1 MSMAAGPAVAASGS
15 LATSVTV
22 APRADDPSIASA
34 FLPATD
40 SSGAITGL
48 VAASVP
54 SGSSGSSATVAPRAT
69 DPSVAS
75 DPLTVMASSVA
86 LLTEDPLA
94 VGPTTGVSVRSALP
108 LPVTAS
114 TGWATSDGAHTA
126 PGVFPCAAASACS
139 VVVSTWP
146 VPASAHANCGN
157 RTARPTAH
165 AHAMARAHAPPP
177 AAFRACLTCPI
188 TSYLPSMCCT
198 NS

>member
-22 APRADDPSIASA
+22 APRADDPSVASA

-48 VAASVP
+48 VAASVT
-54 SGSSGSSATVAPRAT
+54 SGSSGASVVVVSRAIGSSAASIPLAALTF
-69 DPSVAS
+69 SVVSA
-75 DPLTVMASSVA
+75 V
-86 LLTEDPLA
+86 EDPFVA
-94 VGPTTGVSVRSALP
+94 DPTAGVSVRSALP